1 LSGPFPLGGDDNDQI
16 SYGYD
21 LRVKPLR
28 HNERMAMALTEIS
41 IKQEMAKSKAQ
52 QQSLDGMETTDDGR
66 PTLVLAHQSSS
77 LVSDCAAAIARSWNA
92 AGIPTTLRP
101 LPPGVTYP
109 ADSQWDV
116 LYTELFVEEPIV
128 DAMRMLGRNGFAEQI
143 SAPVEQS
150 LRGLVTSQTWQGAC
164 MALRNIHR
172 QIAVD
177 LSVIPLYQVKEHFAF
192 RDNVYDVGRD
202 LVHLYQFVDRWKV
215 ETAAQAK
222 RRKQAL
228 EAQ

>member
-1 LSGPFPLGGDDNDQI
+1 
-16 SYGYD
+16 
-21 LRVKPLR
+21 
-28 HNERMAMALTEIS
+28 MAMALTEIA
-41 IKQEMAKSKAQ
+41 IRQEMPRKDLSQKS
-52 QQSLDGMETTDDGR
+52 DEDMPTTGEGR
-66 PTLVLAHQSSS
+66 PMLVLVHQDSS
-77 LVSDCAAAIARSWNA
+77 LVSNCAAAIARSWNA
-92 AGIPTTLRP
+92 AGIPTTLRS

-109 ADSQWDV
+109 EDSQWDV
-116 LYTELFVEEPIV
+116 LYTALFIEEPV
-128 DAMRMLGRNGFAEQI
+128 VAAMRILGPNGFAENI

-164 MALRNIHR
+164 MSLRNIHR
-172 QIAVD
+172 QISVD

-222 RRKQAL
+222 RRKEQL
-228 EAQ
+228 ESP